1 MPRWMVTALPV
12 FILLGACKMGPEYV
26 RPDTQAE
33 DAWRMAPASA
43 ESLANLPW
51 WELLKDQELQKL
63 IRTSLVENQDLRVAV
78 ASVEQFRAQL
88 LISKFDLA
96 PSLGYQAGG
105 LTFHNTN
112 NQALTFGEGISIPNA
127 GGTSNGGTDFSYLS
141 GMVGLKWEI
150 DLWGRIRRS
159 IEAAQAQLLSQEEN
173 QRAVVLGLV
182 GSVAEAYFDLR
193 ALDLQTEI
201 TKRTLKAWD
210 DSVRISRLRFQHG
223 DIPKLDLDQ
232 FEAERAATAAHLTEL
247 EEQMV
252 QQENHISLLLGRRP
266 MTIPRGLAL
275 TEQSLPPNVPPGLPS
290 ALLQR
295 RPDIIQAEQD
305 LTAATAH
312 IGVAQAQRFPQFS
325 LTGSAGGAGFQL
337 NSLAAGPF
345 ATLGASATLSGPLL
359 NATSLGYQVHAVEA
373 QAKQAVARY
382 QKAVLTAFKE
392 VEDSLIAVQK
402 TRERGEAQEQQVK
415 SLQSALGFA
424 TQRYQGGR
432 ASYLD
437 VLTAQRNLFN
447 AELAL
452 AKTKRAQLVSVV
464 QLYKALGGGWSPAA
478 PAEAEAR
485 PVLSTSTPAA
495 VGKSVAGP

>member
-12 FILLGACKMGPEYV
+12 FILLTACKMGPEYV

-51 WELLKDQELQKL
+51 WELLQDQELQKL

-201 TKRTLKAWD
+201 TKRTLKAWTTAFAFRAC
-210 DSVRISRLRFQHG
+210 DSSTAIFRNSIWTSSRRN
-223 DIPKLDLDQ
+223 
-232 FEAERAATAAHLTEL
+232 ARR
-247 EEQMV
+247 
-252 QQENHISLLLGRRP
+252 RRP
-266 MTIPRGLAL
+266 T
-275 TEQSLPPNVPPGLPS
+275 SPNSKNRWSNKRITS
-290 ALLQR
+290 ACCW
-295 RPDIIQAEQD
+295 
-305 LTAATAH
+305 
-312 IGVAQAQRFPQFS
+312 V
-325 LTGSAGGAGFQL
+325 
-337 NSLAAGPF
+337 
-345 ATLGASATLSGPLL
+345 
-359 NATSLGYQVHAVEA
+359 
-373 QAKQAVARY
+373 
-382 QKAVLTAFKE
+382 
-392 VEDSLIAVQK
+392 
-402 TRERGEAQEQQVK
+402 
-415 SLQSALGFA
+415 
-424 TQRYQGGR
+424 GGR
-432 ASYLD
+432 
-437 VLTAQRNLFN
+437 
-447 AELAL
+447 
-452 AKTKRAQLVSVV
+452 
-464 QLYKALGGGWSPAA
+464 
-478 PAEAEAR
+478 
-485 PVLSTSTPAA
+485 
-495 VGKSVAGP
+495 